1 MNRGYWWQINMA
13 NFQQRSDSWAC
24 VHADTTL
31 YNCVANGRRSLA
43 NRCTAPGARICASC
57 HKSSRVAR
65 LALLPSRIANS
76 GLGLFTHAGKSYACA
91 CFWRTVMAPRFLFG
105 FQHCREGVRALS
117 GAGMGLSEN
126 PELIAT
132 HNALCV
138 SSWRGHMPP
147 VGSSYSQQSS
157 HRRVSGRSRSR
168 ACLSTS
174 WRLLLSASCA
184 CWRAWL
190 SRRAFAAKSESLCH
204 A

>member
-1 MNRGYWWQINMA
+1 MCVTARMA
-13 NFQQRSDSWAC
+13 NFQQRSDSWFCARAEL
-24 VHADTTL
+24 HSTT
-31 YNCVANGRRSLA
+31 ASQMGAGPSRTS
-43 NRCTAPGARICASC
+43 APLRVRGSVSC
-57 HKSSRVAR
+57 HKTSRVAR

-76 GLGLFTHAGKSYACA
+76 GLRLFTHAGKSYACA

-174 WRLLLSASCA
+174 WRLLLSASSA

-190 SRRAFAAKSESLCH
+190 SRRAFAAKSKSLCQ